1 MPAEQLY
8 SRSNRELGLGD
19 HAAIAERFHPDP
31 FRTRQLSSLA
41 SAIVLRCAN
50 SREVVNAAPPSFYCF
65 AVFFVMFFLLSV
77 SFCVVSLVFIFRHDL
92 SGHRP
97 VSRIYQNG
105 KGKREKRRFAECMT
119 IPLRASLHLSI
130 WKTNNYVH
138 CCIHVVIIEYILNT
152 IESHLYLCSRKTVVR
167 PSQ

>member
-97 VSRIYQNG
+97 VSRISER
-105 KGKREKRRFAECMT
+105 KGKKRVMSSSCYHRGFTEHGCK
-119 IPLRASLHLSI
+119 IIGHGSLVSLS
-130 WKTNNYVH
+130 
-138 CCIHVVIIEYILNT
+138 
-152 IESHLYLCSRKTVVR
+152 RD
-167 PSQ
+167 